1 MKRNLVIDDDIVE
14 NKTLYKKVNDIK
26 KERENEKEKDLINKR
41 KNNIISFFMILIIIG
56 GINFFSSISR
66 FDNAKMLDKGVKQ
79 VAILIVSFVVFGT
92 SIKAGNIIYKIVS
105 KPVFRLFIL
114 IISLLVFLA
123 IAYIPSESLFPTI
136 NGGKGWVHI
145 GPLSIQVPE
154 IFKVPFIMVLASI
167 FARGKDDKKEFP
179 YIKNFFCIL
188 LYTYIFH
195 NNNILFKRYGNSH
208 TLYYDSLFYNIS
220 I

>member
-1 MKRNLVIDDDIVE
+1 MKKNLVIDDDIVE

-114 IISLLVFLA
+114 IISLSVFLA
-123 IAYIPSESLFPTI
+123 IAYYRGSKTSVPWETGNYER
-136 NGGKGWVHI
+136 NGKTG
-145 GPLSIQVPE
+145 L
-154 IFKVPFIMVLASI
+154 
-167 FARGKDDKKEFP
+167 
-179 YIKNFFCIL
+179 
-188 LYTYIFH
+188 
-195 NNNILFKRYGNSH
+195 
-208 TLYYDSLFYNIS
+208 
-220 I
+220 